1 LPSSPSRHILLPIQ
15 TFLEVREHFANL
27 LRLPELGNRIR
38 RFMGGSILEDI
49 AAESPWERDVRMI
62 REREAYYYSMNDDE
76 PEAA

>member
-1 LPSSPSRHILLPIQ
+1 
-15 TFLEVREHFANL
+15 
-27 LRLPELGNRIR
+27 
-38 RFMGGSILEDI
+38 MGDSILEDI